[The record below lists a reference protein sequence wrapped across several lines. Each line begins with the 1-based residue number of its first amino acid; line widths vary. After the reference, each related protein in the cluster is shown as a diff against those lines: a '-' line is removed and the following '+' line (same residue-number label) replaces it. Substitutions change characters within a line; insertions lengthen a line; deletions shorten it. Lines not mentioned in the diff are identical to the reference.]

1 MPATK
6 PRIRDDVTLVEIGPE
21 AVVYDPRSRLVH
33 YMNPMASLVLQLC
46 DGTATVSE
54 TIAELAGA
62 QEVEPE
68 AIAPP
73 VRSLMRGFRKFGLVT
88 PSRGAERL
96 LAVGDPGTSDREKIR
111 REVPRSE

>member
-6 PRIRDDVTLVEIGPE
+6 PKIRDDVTLLEIGEE
-21 AVVYDPRSRLVH
+21 AVAYDPLSRLVH

-46 DGTATVSE
+46 DGTATVRE
-54 TIAELAGA
+54 TIAELAEA
-62 QEVEPE
+62 QEVEPA
-68 AIAPP
+68 AITPQ
-73 VRSLMRGFRKFGLVT
+73 VRSLVRQFREFGLVA

-96 LAVGDPGTSDREKIR
+96 LAQTDSSADDRAKIR

>member
-1 MPATK
+1 M
-6 PRIRDDVTLVEIGPE
+6 TLVELEQE

-46 DGTATVSE
+46 DGTSTVRE
-54 TIAELAGA
+54 TISELALA
-62 QEVEPE
+62 QEVEPD
-68 AIAPP
+68 AIAPS

-96 LAVGDPGTSDREKIR
+96 PAVSDSANSDREMVR
-111 REVPRSE
+111 REVPRSD